1 MMPHPVAFGVR
12 AVNIDPMDA
21 RRTVKFVGK
30 AVAVGTATG
39 CWVGMTYASA
49 IVMGA
54 GFDMHARFPNTH
66 PSGTTDAWFVLGGMV
81 GLCVAFAVL
90 FAVAKKLVS
99 PKPTPRLR

>member
-1 MMPHPVAFGVR
+1 MPHPVAFGVR

-66 PSGTTDAWFVLGGMV
+66 PSGTTDAWFVFGGLV
-81 GLCVAFAVL
+81 GLSVL